1 MIYYCTKTSF
11 FKTNDLVSKKYFKS
25 LAKFFMA
32 SFQVLAL
39 VAFMFGT
46 AQTANAM
53 VVCPEGHTPVLDEYT
68 LFTVSCTPPSG
79 SGSTNITTPAD
90 GGSGNQGGGGGGV
103 PNIVEATGL
112 RYSSDSSFDVGM
124 GPDSKITPS
133 DSDSETQRV
142 TGLRVGRFTSKGT
155 TQTVITLPFSYAFP
169 LADPR
174 YGVVISTPFTYVE
187 TDGTESFALSF
198 TGGLRV
204 PVYDNWTITPSL
216 SIGAGGS
223 VNLDTVNSMV
233 GAAVAS
239 SFRWS
244 AQNLNY
250 ELGNMVGF
258 KNTATEKSS
267 VGNKGLK
274 TRNTTMKNGISVSKD
289 TSRELFG
296 DPTTWEF
303 ALFNT
308 QISGDAVSIDD
319 FTDISFSYGTVA
331 SKNGFTWD
339 SVRLGLTYTFTNKD
353 YKGLEVNFG
362 YQF

>member
-1 MIYYCTKTSF
+1 MIYHCTKKSL

-39 VAFMFGT
+39 VAFTFGT

-53 VVCPEGHTPVLDEYT
+53 VCPEGEESVTLSDNYTVACRKKKIIKTIEPIVIVIEQPLDSGGQSQLQDLIYVTSVNRPV
-68 LFTVSCTPPSG
+68 
-79 SGSTNITTPAD
+79 TNA
-90 GGSGNQGGGGGGV
+90 S
-103 PNIVEATGL
+103 L
-112 RYSSDSSFDVGM
+112 DVGM
-124 GPDSKITPS
+124 NPDG
-133 DSDSETQRV
+133 DSETQRV
-142 TGLRVGRFTSKGT
+142 SGLRGARFTSKEI

-187 TDGTESFALSF
+187 TDGTQSFALSF

-216 SIGAGGS
+216 SIGAGGL

-244 AQNLNY
+244 AQTWNY
-250 ELGNMVGF
+250 ELGNSVGF
-258 KNTATEKSS
+258 NKTATAKSPA
-267 VGNKGLK
+267 GNKDFEA
-274 TRNTTMKNGISVSKD
+274 RNTTMKNGISVSKD

-308 QISGDAVSIDD
+308 QIFGDAVSIDD

>member
-1 MIYYCTKTSF
+1 
-11 FKTNDLVSKKYFKS
+11 V
-25 LAKFFMA
+25 
-32 SFQVLAL
+32 
-39 VAFMFGT
+39 
-46 AQTANAM
+46 
-53 VVCPEGHTPVLDEYT
+53 
-68 LFTVSCTPPSG
+68 
-79 SGSTNITTPAD
+79 
-90 GGSGNQGGGGGGV
+90 
-103 PNIVEATGL
+103 
-112 RYSSDSSFDVGM
+112 
-124 GPDSKITPS
+124 
-133 DSDSETQRV
+133 
-142 TGLRVGRFTSKGT
+142 RVGRFTSKEI

-187 TDGTESFALSF
+187 TDGTQSFSLAF

-216 SIGAGGS
+216 SIGAAGL

-258 KNTATEKSS
+258 NKTATEKSP
-267 VGNKGLK
+267 VGNKDFEA
-274 TRNTTMKNGISVSKD
+274 RNTTMKNGISVSKD

-339 SVRLGLTYTFTNKD
+339 SVRLGLTYTVTNKD

>member
-1 MIYYCTKTSF
+1 MKIGGASMKVAEAVDTK
-11 FKTNDLVSKKYFKS
+11 
-25 LAKFFMA
+25 
-32 SFQVLAL
+32 
-39 VAFMFGT
+39 
-46 AQTANAM
+46 
-53 VVCPEGHTPVLDEYT
+53 E
-68 LFTVSCTPPSG
+68 
-79 SGSTNITTPAD
+79 I
-90 GGSGNQGGGGGGV
+90 
-103 PNIVEATGL
+103 
-112 RYSSDSSFDVGM
+112 
-124 GPDSKITPS
+124 
-133 DSDSETQRV
+133 
-142 TGLRVGRFTSKGT
+142 

-187 TDGTESFALSF
+187 TNGTQSFALSF

-216 SIGAGGS
+216 SIGAAGL

-258 KNTATEKSS
+258 NKTATAKSAD
-267 VGNKGLK
+267 NQDFE

-308 QISGDAVSIDD
+308 QIFGDAVSIDD

>member
-1 MIYYCTKTSF
+1 M
-11 FKTNDLVSKKYFKS
+11 
-25 LAKFFMA
+25 
-32 SFQVLAL
+32 
-39 VAFMFGT
+39 
-46 AQTANAM
+46 
-53 VVCPEGHTPVLDEYT
+53 
-68 LFTVSCTPPSG
+68 
-79 SGSTNITTPAD
+79 
-90 GGSGNQGGGGGGV
+90 
-103 PNIVEATGL
+103 
-112 RYSSDSSFDVGM
+112 
-124 GPDSKITPS
+124 
-133 DSDSETQRV
+133 
-142 TGLRVGRFTSKGT
+142 RVGRFTYRIKIKQETPTSAPMKIGAKSMKVAEAVAT
-155 TQTVITLPFSYAFP
+155 KEITQTVITLPFSYAFP

-187 TDGTESFALSF
+187 TDGTQSFALSF

-216 SIGAGGS
+216 SIGAAGLI
-223 VNLDTVNSMV
+223 NLDTVNSMV

-258 KNTATEKSS
+258 NKTATAKSPA
-267 VGNKGLK
+267 GKK
-274 TRNTTMKNGISVSKD
+274 DFEARNTTIKNGISVSKD

-303 ALFNT
+303 GLFNT
-308 QISGDAVSIDD
+308 QIFGDEVSIDD
-319 FTDISFSYGTVA
+319 FTDISFSYGTEA

-339 SVRLGLTYTFTNKD
+339 SVRLGLTYSFTNTD
-353 YKGLEVNFG
+353 YKGLLVNFG